1 MLTLRRYET
10 KETTA
15 FFHVQHLWG
24 HVLEPGAH
32 PPVDMLPFLKYIPE
46 RWAPWKSLCREVRR
60 LQRELYFG
68 LLEECEQR
76 VASVSHGGQE
86 AFMDGVVRRQAELG
100 LTREMA
106 G

>member
-1 MLTLRRYET
+1 
-10 KETTA
+10 
-15 FFHVQHLWG
+15 
-24 HVLEPGAH
+24 
-32 PPVDMLPFLKYIPE
+32 MLPFLKYIPG

-76 VASVSHGGQE
+76 VASSSHDGQE
-86 AFMDGVVRRQAELG
+86 AFMDEVVRRQAELG